1 MFLGESEMIEIVFSK
16 EARYVEFFENVK
28 DIDGNLVLTPYYEF
42 EYEGEKR
49 RSFGHLCLQV
59 KDVMNDEFEITL
71 GIFIR
76 DLIEKCKPTL
86 WSKYLQQ
93 CINAIRWMDPVLS
106 DFKRT
111 LYGNGIEI
119 EIQLGEIK
127 DLEKWG
133 SVNEA
138 KGIKL
143 SFRRL
148 RSREYTLKTFI
159 HELIHIVQFEEGY
172 NMNDPMVEDEQF
184 MLDVAQKYLSDTTI
198 PELWRSLIS
207 K

>member
-1 MFLGESEMIEIVFSK
+1 MIEIVFPK
-16 EARYVEFFENVK
+16 ETKYIEFFENVK
-28 DIDGNLVLTPYYEF
+28 DVDGNLVLTPYYEF
-42 EYEGEKR
+42 EYEGEKG
-49 RSFGHLCLQV
+49 RSFRHLCLQV
-59 KDVMNDEFEITL
+59 KDVMNNEFEITL
-71 GIFIR
+71 GKFIR

-93 CINAIRWMDPVLS
+93 CINAIRWMDSALS
-106 DFKRT
+106 EFKQT
-111 LYGNGIEI
+111 HYGYEIEI
-119 EIQLGEIK
+119 EIQLGKIRVLK
-127 DLEKWG
+127 QWG

-138 KGIKL
+138 KEIKL

-172 NMNDPMVEDEQF
+172 NMKDPIVEDEQF
-184 MLDVAQKYLSDTTI
+184 MLDVAEQYLSDTKI